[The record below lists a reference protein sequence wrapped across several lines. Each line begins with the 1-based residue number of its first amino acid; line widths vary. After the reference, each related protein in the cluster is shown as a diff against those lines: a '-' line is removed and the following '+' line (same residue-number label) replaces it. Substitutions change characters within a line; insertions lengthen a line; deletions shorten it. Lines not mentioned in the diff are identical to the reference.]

1 MVYLQIIVNKINKKC
16 SSKPQ
21 LENNSVLLK
30 QVKEKIVN
38 HIMNNEEFFIPI
50 FSEIIKEIKVDINYE
65 QSPIEGK
72 LNIRYEFTP

>member
-1 MVYLQIIVNKINKKC
+1 
-16 SSKPQ
+16 
-21 LENNSVLLK
+21 
-30 QVKEKIVN
+30 
-38 HIMNNEEFFIPI
+38 MNNEEFFIPI